1 MTERTRP
8 AARAT
13 VTPKS
18 RPDPGPLRLVAG
30 VTGLAALSAIATAVI
45 GGGSAAANGV
55 GGQAVA
61 AEAPGPSTPV
71 QHVTRYV
78 QLKPGQ
84 TAPPQAT
91 VTQQPAPPPR
101 VVVVTT
107 THQSGL
113 P

>member
-1 MTERTRP
+1 VTERTRP

-13 VTPKS
+13 VTPKG

-45 GGGSAAANGV
+45 GGGGAATGV

-61 AEAPGPSTPV
+61 AEAPGPSAPV

-78 QLKPGQ
+78 QLQPGQ